1 MLRMPTF
8 MRSDGMALRRL
19 AGLLA
24 AASLLVGC
32 TSHVTVA
39 SKFPRALVEPLPV
52 SVGIV
57 FDKKLKQ
64 FVHNES
70 IPNQSSWSIEVGKAS
85 IAMLSPLFQSM
96 FAKTRML
103 AKFPGDPAAL
113 AGLDGVLR
121 PELEKYE
128 FDVPVGQHNAFVE
141 VWMQYRLNLYK
152 PSGELVA
159 AWPVSGY
166 GKAELSHKKEQAV
179 NQASV
184 EALRDVGA
192 SISTKFAQ
200 QPKIAYW
207 LQETKNAAALSAKT
221 QSF

>member
-1 MLRMPTF
+1 MIRMPMF
-8 MRSDGMALRRL
+8 MRSNGMALWRL

-24 AASLLVGC
+24 GSVLVVGC

-39 SKFPRALVEPLPV
+39 AKFPRALVEPLPV

-57 FDKKLKQ
+57 FDDKLTQ
-64 FVHNES
+64 FVHTES
-70 IPNQSSWSIEVGKAS
+70 IPEQSTWTIQVGQAS
-85 IAMLSPLFQSM
+85 VAMLSPLFRSM
-96 FAKTRML
+96 FAKTRIIK
-103 AKFPGDPAAL
+103 KFPGDSSAL
-113 AGLDGVLR
+113 TGLDAVLR

-128 FDVPVGQHNAFVE
+128 FDVPVGQRNAFVE

-152 PSGELVA
+152 PTGELIA

-166 GKAELSHKKEQAV
+166 GKAELNHKKEDAV

-207 LQETKNAAALSAKT
+207 LQETKNAAGLSAKT
-221 QSF
+221 QS